1 VVQVGVGKKWSIASL
16 GDATGVRG
24 DPGPQICALLRNW
37 TSDGRTLH
45 LTLVVNNDSR
55 VVFKVE
61 KLAVFSSECFSLS
74 DHHCRHNFLAELWL
88 ALLDC
93 GQHHVTTGSGGQ
105 TVQATADAS
114 NCDDVQVL
122 GTCVVSAVDD
132 GSDWE
137 TQGNAELGSCGTS
150 TSSLRHFGRR
160 EKEREASESG

>member
-1 VVQVGVGKKWSIASL
+1 
-16 GDATGVRG
+16 
-24 DPGPQICALLRNW
+24 
-37 TSDGRTLH
+37 
-45 LTLVVNNDSR
+45 
-55 VVFKVE
+55 
-61 KLAVFSSECFSLS
+61 LAVFSPEGFSLS

-93 GQHHVTTGSGGQ
+93 RQDHVTTCCGW
-105 TVQATADAS
+105 QAVEAATDAS

-160 EKEREASESG
+160 EKERVEAESA